1 MRLLRT
7 ACLLPVVLT
16 ACSTT
21 GPLVLGDRDAETVR
35 AAIEAAWRSHILG
48 ARQKNLDAVCAMYA
62 DDIVYAIDGERPVVG
77 AAAVRTME
85 ERGMQTGEVA
95 SARHTI
101 EALRVDREL
110 AYELGIVEGE
120 VAPHGQRPQH
130 VVFHFVA
137 LWRRNEAGA
146 WRMAHLVG
154 QVEAAAG
161 SAIQAAPHIGN

>member
-1 MRLLRT
+1 MRLAHAT
-7 ACLLPVVLT
+7 CLLPLVIG

-21 GPLVLGDRDAETVR
+21 GPLVLGDRDAETAR

-48 ARQKNLDAVCAMYA
+48 AQQKHLDAVCAMYA

-85 ERGMQTGEVA
+85 ERGMQTGEVVN
-95 SARHTI
+95 ARHTI

-110 AYELGIVEGE
+110 AYELGIVEGD
-120 VAPHGQRPQH
+120 VAPQGQRPQH
-130 VVFHFVA
+130 VIFHFVA
-137 LWRRNEAGA
+137 LWRRSDAGA

-154 QVEAAAG
+154 QVEAAAAAG
-161 SAIQAAPHIGN
+161 VEVAPHLGS